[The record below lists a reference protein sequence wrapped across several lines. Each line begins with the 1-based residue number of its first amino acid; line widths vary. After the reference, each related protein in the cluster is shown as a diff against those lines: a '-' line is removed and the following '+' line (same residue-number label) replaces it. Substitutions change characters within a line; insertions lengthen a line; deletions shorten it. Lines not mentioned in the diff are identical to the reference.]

1 MMASQD
7 LADENNDNGN
17 EARSPGAQRSIR
29 LAHASVW
36 VLALGLIG
44 SVVWAAFAPLDEGVP
59 TSGQV
64 AIDTK
69 RKTLQH
75 LQGGIVS
82 EVLVRE
88 GDEVKEGQVLM
99 RLDDAATRANYESV
113 RQRYLSLRATEA
125 RLIAE
130 QLGRDAI
137 DVHPDVKA
145 AQDDPFIRRQLEA
158 QTHLFETRRLGLKAD
173 IQALEENIRGQEG
186 QILSFNSMLESRQT
200 QRRLVTEQLD
210 KIRDLVAD
218 GYAPRNQQLDLE
230 RQVAELTAAATELQG
245 NTLRARQAVAE
256 LRQRIIARRQ
266 EYRKETDNQL
276 VDAGRDAQA
285 DKGRVVALEGEL
297 ERTEVKSPATGQVV
311 GLASQTVG
319 GVIAPGQKLMD
330 IVPANNTLLL
340 ETRIP
345 PNLIDSVKAG
355 LIADVRFS
363 SFAHAPQLVVE
374 GKVVSVS
381 GDLITESQPPISY
394 FLARVEVTPEG
405 MKALGDRRMHPG
417 MPAEIIIRTGERTM
431 LTYLLNP
438 LTRRLSASMKER

>member
-1 MMASQD
+1 
-7 LADENNDNGN
+7 
-17 EARSPGAQRSIR
+17 
-29 LAHASVW
+29 
-36 VLALGLIG
+36 LALGLIG
-44 SVVWAAFAPLDEGVP
+44 AVVWAAFAPLDEGVP

-88 GDEVKEGQVLM
+88 GEEVKEGQVLM

-137 DVHPDVKA
+137 DVHPDVRA

-158 QTHLFETRRLGLKAD
+158 QAHLFETRRLGLKAD

-297 ERTEVKSPATGQVV
+297 ERTEIKSPATGQVV

-363 SFAHAPQLVVE
+363 TFAHAPQLVVE

>member
-1 MMASQD
+1 MASPN
-7 LADENNDNGN
+7 LVDENNFGAN
-17 EARSPGAQRSIR
+17 EAGPPGGTRSARLQR
-29 LAHASVW
+29 AGVW
-36 VLALGLIG
+36 VLALGLVG
-44 SVVWAAFAPLDEGVP
+44 SVVWAALAPLDEGVP

-69 RKTLQH
+69 RKAIQH
-75 LQGGIVS
+75 LQGGLLS

-88 GDEVKEGQVLM
+88 GDEVAVGQVLM

-113 RQRYLSLRATEA
+113 RQRYLSLRATES

-130 QLGRDAI
+130 QLGRDLI
-137 DVHPDVKA
+137 ELHPDVKA
-145 AQDDPFIRRQLEA
+145 SQDDPFIRRQLEA
-158 QTHLFETRRLGLKAD
+158 QAHLFETRRLGLKAD
-173 IQALEENIRGQEG
+173 LQALEENIRGQEG
-186 QILSFNSMLESRQT
+186 QILSFNSMLESRKT

-210 KIRDLVAD
+210 KIRDLVVE
-218 GYAPRNQQLDLE
+218 GYAPRNQQIDLE
-230 RQVAELTAAATELQG
+230 RQVAELTAAATELEG
-245 NTLRARQAVAE
+245 NTQRARQSIAE

-266 EYRKETDNQL
+266 DYRKETDSQL
-276 VDAGRDAQA
+276 VEVARDAQS

-297 ERTEVKSPATGQVV
+297 ERTEIKSPATGQVV

-330 IVPANNTLLL
+330 IVPINNVLLL

-355 LIADVRFS
+355 LLADVRFS
-363 SFAHAPQLVVE
+363 TFSHSPQLVVQ

-381 GDLITESQPPISY
+381 ADLITESQPPISY
-394 FLARVEVTPEG
+394 FLARVEITPEG
-405 MKALGDRRMHPG
+405 MSALGARRMHPG
-417 MPAEIIIRTGERTM
+417 MPAEIIILTGERTL

-438 LTRRLSASMKER
+438 LTRRLAASMKER

>member
-1 MMASQD
+1 
-7 LADENNDNGN
+7 
-17 EARSPGAQRSIR
+17 
-29 LAHASVW
+29 
-36 VLALGLIG
+36 
-44 SVVWAAFAPLDEGVP
+44 
-59 TSGQV
+59 
-64 AIDTK
+64 
-69 RKTLQH
+69 
-75 LQGGIVS
+75 VS

>member
-44 SVVWAAFAPLDEGVP
+44 AVVWAAFAPLDEGVP

-69 RKTLQH
+69 RKTIQP

-88 GDEVKEGQVLM
+88 GEEVKEGQVLM

-137 DVHPDVKA
+137 DVHPDVRA

-158 QTHLFETRRLGLKAD
+158 QAHLFETRRLGLKAD

-297 ERTEVKSPATGQVV
+297 ERTEIKSPATGQVV

-363 SFAHAPQLVVE
+363 TFAHAPQLVVE

>member
-7 LADENNDNGN
+7 LAEGNNDNGN

-44 SVVWAAFAPLDEGVP
+44 AVVWAAFAPLDEGVP

-69 RKTLQH
+69 RKTIQH

-137 DVHPDVKA
+137 DVHPDVRA

-158 QTHLFETRRLGLKAD
+158 QAHLFETRRLGLKAD

-186 QILSFNSMLESRQT
+186 QILSFNSMLESRQI

-297 ERTEVKSPATGQVV
+297 ERTEIKSPATGQVV

-363 SFAHAPQLVVE
+363 TFAHAPQLVVE